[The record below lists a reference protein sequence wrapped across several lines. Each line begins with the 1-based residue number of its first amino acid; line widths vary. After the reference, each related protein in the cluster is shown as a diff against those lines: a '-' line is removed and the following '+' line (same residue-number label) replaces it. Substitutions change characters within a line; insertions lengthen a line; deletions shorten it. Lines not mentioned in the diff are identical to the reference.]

1 VRAFEALTL
10 QGQSRRLRELA
21 LDALREYDLDVVRC
35 SFVHRAFNTV
45 FRVDA
50 IDGAACALR
59 MSPRFR
65 IHADGCEVAEAA
77 WTEALRREAGFP
89 VPRVVP
95 ARDGSVVV
103 WASAAGVPDARS
115 CVLFEWVR
123 GHRLREHL
131 RADHV
136 HRAGAL
142 AALVHEHAA
151 AYVADPPAGVIVAD
165 HVLYFR
171 GSRRLEELRPMYGS
185 LLDDA
190 VDRAQHALDRLWRNP
205 PHRPHLL
212 HGDLQPGNMMVCRND
227 VVLIDFQDLVWGF
240 DVQDVSIAL
249 LAFERLAASG
259 PWPAAFRS
267 GYETVR
273 PWPAADPE
281 TASALRAARRLNELD
296 YGLTVRVRELDAFV
310 ARNVAPI
317 AEWMT
322 DRTSRSPR

>member
-1 VRAFEALTL
+1 VRAFESLTR
-10 QGQSRRLRELA
+10 QGQNVRLRALA
-21 LDALREYDLDVVRC
+21 LDALQKYDVEVARC
-35 SFVHRAFNTV
+35 SFVARGFNIV

-50 IDGAACALR
+50 ADGRAYALR
-59 MSPRFR
+59 MSSRFR
-65 IHADGCEVAEAA
+65 IHADGCEVAEAT
-77 WTEALRREAGFP
+77 WVEALRRDTVVPA
-89 VPRVVP
+89 PRVIP
-95 ARDGSVVV
+95 ARDGSVVM

-142 AALVHEHAA
+142 AALVHEHAVG
-151 AYVADPPAGVIVAD
+151 YVDDPPAGVIVAD
-165 HVLYFR
+165 QVLYFR
-171 GSRRLEELRPMYGS
+171 GSPRLEELRPVYGS

-190 VDRAQHALDRLWRNP
+190 LDRAQRALDRLWHDP

-240 DVQDVSIAL
+240 DVLDVSIAL
-249 LAFERLAASG
+249 IGFERLGASG
-259 PWPAAFRS
+259 PWAAAFRT
-267 GYETVR
+267 GYESVR
-273 PWPAADPE
+273 PWPVADPE
-281 TASALRAARRLNELD
+281 TTSALRAGRELNELN
-296 YGLTVRVRELDAFV
+296 YGLTVGVADLDAFV
-310 ARNVAPI
+310 ARHATAL

-322 DRTSRSPR
+322 G